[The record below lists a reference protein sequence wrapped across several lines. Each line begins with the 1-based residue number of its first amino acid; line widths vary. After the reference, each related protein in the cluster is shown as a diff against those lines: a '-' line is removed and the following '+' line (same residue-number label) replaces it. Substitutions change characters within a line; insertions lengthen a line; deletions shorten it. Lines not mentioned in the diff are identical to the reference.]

1 MTLYQVGELVP
12 TVAADA
18 FVAPNASV
26 IGQVVLAARSSVW
39 FGAILRGD
47 NEPIHI
53 GEGSNVQES
62 AVLHTDP
69 GFPLRV
75 AANVTIGHQV
85 MLHGCTIGEGSL
97 VGIQSVVLNGA
108 VVGKSCLIGAG
119 ALLTERKVFPDRTLI
134 LGSPAKVIRDLTDEE
149 VAKLALS
156 AEGYVRRAALYCA
169 SLKAL

>member
-1 MTLYQVGELVP
+1 
-12 TVAADA
+12 
-18 FVAPNASV
+18 V
-26 IGQVVLAARSSVW
+26 IGQVVLAARASVW

-53 GEGSNVQES
+53 GESSNVQES

-75 AANVTIGHQV
+75 AANVTIGHQA

-108 VVGKSCLIGAG
+108 VIGKSCLIGAC
-119 ALLTERKVFPDRTLI
+119 ALITERKVFPDRTLI
-134 LGSPAKVIRDLTDEE
+134 LGSPAKVVRELTDEE
-149 VAKLALS
+149 VARLQRS
-156 AEGYVRRAALYCA
+156 AEDYVRRAALYRS
-169 SLKAL
+169 SLK